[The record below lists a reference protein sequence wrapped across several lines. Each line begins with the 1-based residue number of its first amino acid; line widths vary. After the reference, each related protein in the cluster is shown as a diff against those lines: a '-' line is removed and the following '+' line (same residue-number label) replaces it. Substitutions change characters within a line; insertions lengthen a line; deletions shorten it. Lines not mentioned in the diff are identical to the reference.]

1 MTVKRISLFFAITF
15 AIACTKQPGGGDD
28 KPIPYDPG
36 TTIYGLVKTAN
47 GTPVQYAVVSDGVH
61 CVRTGADGIYQLK
74 SEKKNGMVYICP
86 PPYYSV
92 TRINSQPSF
101 YQLLNSDPET
111 PERHD
116 FFVYEDPDQDIH
128 TRIVFGDIHVYN
140 DASAGYF
147 SNLLVNKV
155 NRELAAGKYKNPVGL
170 TLGDMSW
177 DYHWYQS
184 NYRNTKYIQLV
195 DHMNIPVFNTVGNHD
210 HDMKHNGQWVNSFKE
225 LEDTGEDWTVEI
237 PYRDKQGPTCYSWNI
252 GKIHYISM
260 DDAMTIDDGTGD
272 VDGRGCVLGFTQN
285 DLNWL
290 KEDLKFVSPS
300 KAIVLSV
307 HIPFSNREGTIR
319 GGAYNGLSRYAGW
332 TNADMLAPFE
342 GHNLQL
348 VLSAHIHN
356 LYNNNVQI
364 GQFKFP
370 EYNCGA
376 VCGHFWSTCSKG
388 LSICNDGTPNGYR
401 ILEWNGDRLASN
413 YFQTLDKKGFYPFRS
428 YDRNKI
434 QLTDEKIASASIS
447 SGFYNP
453 SSENYVYI
461 NVWDWKEGWSITVTE
476 DGKELPVENVGRIY
490 DPIAMLM
497 RCNGMS
503 SVTYCSNDMRRVKAS
518 SPNSTLVITVKDEYG
533 HTATETMTR
542 PKNFD
547 LKTYQNEDYS
557 K

>member
-1 MTVKRISLFFAITF
+1 MSYRKFAFVLAALIAVACKKDPGKGDEVPIS
-15 AIACTKQPGGGDD
+15 
-28 KPIPYDPG
+28 YEPG
-36 TTIYGLVKTAN
+36 TTVYGLVKTEG

-61 CVRTGADGIYQLK
+61 CVRTGENGVYQLK
-74 SEKKNGMVYICP
+74 SEKKNGLVFICP
-86 PPYYSV
+86 PPYYTV
-92 TRINSQPSF
+92 ARIKSQPQF
-101 YQLLNSDPET
+101 YQHLTSVPES

-116 FFVYEDPDQDIH
+116 FTLLEDPDQDVH
-128 TRIVFGDIHVYN
+128 TRLVFGDIHVYN

-147 SNLLVNKV
+147 TNLLASKVNK
-155 NRELAAGKYKNPVGL
+155 ELSSSKYRNPVGL

-184 NYRNTKYIQLV
+184 NYRNTKYLQLA
-195 DHMNIPVFNTVGNHD
+195 DGINLPIFNTVGNHD
-210 HDMKHNGQWVNSFKE
+210 HDMKHDGKWINSKQE

-272 VDGRGCVLGFTQN
+272 VDGRGCVLGFTDT

-290 KEDLKFVSPS
+290 KEDLKYVSP
-300 KAIVLSV
+300 KKPIVLSV

-319 GGAYNGLSRYAGW
+319 GGAYSGLNYYAGR
-332 TNADMLAPFE
+332 TNADMLAPFK
-342 GHNLQL
+342 GYNLKL

-356 LYNNNVQI
+356 LFNNNVTI
-364 GQFKFP
+364 DGTEFP

-388 LSICNDGTPNGYR
+388 ISLCSDGTPNGYR
-401 ILEWNGDRLASN
+401 ILEWNGENLASN

-434 QLTDEKIASASIS
+434 QLTDQKIASESLS
-447 SGFYNP
+447 SGYYNA
-453 SSENYVYI
+453 SSDNYVYI
-461 NVWDWKEGWSITVTE
+461 NVWDWKDGWSISVKE
-476 DGKELPVENVGRIY
+476 DGKELPVENVGRIH
-490 DPIAMLM
+490 DPLALLM

-503 SVTYCSNDMRRVKAS
+503 SVTNCSSDMRRVKAS
-518 SPNSTLVITVKDEYG
+518 SANSTLVITVKDEYG
-533 HTATETMTR
+533 HVATENMTR
-542 PKNFD
+542 PKAFD
-547 LKTYQNEDYS
+547 IKTYQNEDYS